1 MYISNRIIGSVAQ
14 RHINEEIDTI
24 QIDWNKLF
32 YNILF
37 SDHYIM
43 ESVRLREIPFLVRK
57 FGYLET
63 RALLLSGQLL
73 IKLRQ

>member
-1 MYISNRIIGSVAQ
+1 MYVSNRIIGSVAQ
-14 RHINEEIDTI
+14 RHINKEIDTI

-43 ESVRLREIPFLVRK
+43 ESIRLREVPF
-57 FGYLET
+57 
-63 RALLLSGQLL
+63 
-73 IKLRQ
+73 